1 MTAFTDTDLECRAA
15 RHVDSGGTMR
25 RLRSLV
31 AMGHDATR
39 IANALGVDPQTIQKI
54 LRGEAATV
62 TARLRDETRH
72 LWDARWDKRA

>member
-1 MTAFTDTDLECRAA
+1 MTTLAA
-15 RHVDSGGTMR
+15 PTVAQVDSGGTMW